1 MGYAVYSLRGGNYGR
16 KSGEME
22 FEEAAQMV
30 EEGLECMR
38 ELAEEMKDQ
47 YGDRRGGSY
56 GSRGGYGMRGGYGN
70 RGGYGGRGGYGERED
85 WDDMDEMYGMR
96 RRRDSRGRFM

>member
-1 MGYAVYSLRGGNYGR
+1 MGYAVYNLRGGNYGR
-16 KSGEME
+16 KSDSME

-47 YGDRRGGSY
+47 YGGRGSY
-56 GSRGGYGMRGGYGN
+56 GMRRGYGMRGDYG
-70 RGGYGGRGGYGERED
+70 RRED
-85 WDDMDEMYGMR
+85 WDEMDDMYGMR

>member
-1 MGYAVYSLRGGNYGR
+1 MSYRVISMRGGNYGR

-38 ELAEEMKDQ
+38 ELAEEMKEQ
-47 YGDRRGGSY
+47 YGERRGSY
-56 GSRGGYGMRGGYGN
+56 GSRGGYGMRGDYG
-70 RGGYGGRGGYGERED
+70 RRDWEDDDMYGE
-85 WDDMDEMYGMR
+85 R
-96 RRRDSRGRFM
+96 RRRDSRGRYM

>member
-1 MGYAVYSLRGGNYGR
+1 MGYAVYNLRGGNYGR
-16 KSGEME
+16 KTDSME

-47 YGDRRGGSY
+47 YGGRGGY
-56 GSRGGYGMRGGYGN
+56 GMRRGYGMRGGYG
-70 RGGYGGRGGYGERED
+70 RRDHED
-85 WDDMDEMYGMR
+85 WDDMDDMYGMR
-96 RRRDSRGRFM
+96 RRRDSRGRYM

>member
-1 MGYAVYSLRGGNYGR
+1 MSYRVISMRGGNYGR

-38 ELAEEMKDQ
+38 ELAEEMKEQ
-47 YGDRRGGSY
+47 YGERRGSY
-56 GSRGGYGMRGGYGN
+56 GSRGGYGMRGDYGRRDWEDVDMMN
-70 RGGYGGRGGYGERED
+70 ERR
-85 WDDMDEMYGMR
+85 M
-96 RRRDSRGRFM
+96 RDSRGRFR

>member
-1 MGYAVYSLRGGNYGR
+1 MGYAVYNLRGGNYGR
-16 KSGEME
+16 KTDSME

-38 ELAEEMKDQ
+38 ELAEEMKEQ
-47 YGDRRGGSY
+47 YGGRGGY
-56 GSRGGYGMRGGYGN
+56 GMRRGYGMRGGYG
-70 RGGYGGRGGYGERED
+70 RRDHED

-96 RRRDSRGRFM
+96 RRRDSRGRYM

>member
-1 MGYAVYSLRGGNYGR
+1 MGYAVYNLRGGNYGR

-38 ELAEEMKDQ
+38 ELAEEMKEQ
-47 YGDRRGGSY
+47 YGERRGSY
-56 GSRGGYGMRGGYGN
+56 GSRGGYGMRGSYG
-70 RGGYGGRGGYGERED
+70 RRDWEDDDMYGE
-85 WDDMDEMYGMR
+85 R
-96 RRRDSRGRFM
+96 RRRDSMGRYR

>member
-1 MGYAVYSLRGGNYGR
+1 MSGRVIRFGERGGNYGR
-16 KSGEME
+16 KSDAME

-47 YGDRRGGSY
+47 YGERRY
-56 GSRGGYGMRGGYGN
+56 GMRGGYGMRGVYGN

-85 WDDMDEMYGMR
+85 WDDMEDMYGMR
-96 RRRDSRGRFM
+96 RRRDRMGRFM

>member
-1 MGYAVYSLRGGNYGR
+1 MGYAVYNLRGGNYGR

-38 ELAEEMKDQ
+38 ELAEEMKEQ
-47 YGDRRGGSY
+47 YGERRGSY
-56 GSRGGYGMRGGYGN
+56 GSRGGYGMRGDYG
-70 RGGYGGRGGYGERED
+70 RRD
-85 WDDMDEMYGMR
+85 WDDDDMMNER
-96 RRRDSRGRFM
+96 RMRDSRGRYR

>member
-1 MGYAVYSLRGGNYGR
+1 MGYAVYNLRGGNYGR

-38 ELAEEMKDQ
+38 ELAEDMKEQ
-47 YGDRRGGSY
+47 YGMRRGGSY
-56 GSRGGYGMRGGYGN
+56 GSRGGYGMRGDYG
-70 RGGYGGRGGYGERED
+70 RRDWED
-85 WDDMDEMYGMR
+85 DDMMNER
-96 RRRDSRGRFM
+96 RMRDSRGRFR

>member
-1 MGYAVYSLRGGNYGR
+1 MGYAVYNLRGGNYGR

-38 ELAEEMKDQ
+38 ELAEDMKEQ
-47 YGDRRGGSY
+47 YGMRRGGSY
-56 GSRGGYGMRGGYGN
+56 GSRGGYGMRNGYG
-70 RGGYGGRGGYGERED
+70 RRDDWDEMDDMYGE
-85 WDDMDEMYGMR
+85 R
-96 RRRDSRGRFM
+96 RRRDSRGRYM

>member
-1 MGYAVYSLRGGNYGR
+1 MGYAVYNLRGGNYGR

-38 ELAEEMKDQ
+38 ELAEEMKEQ
-47 YGDRRGGSY
+47 YGERRGSY
-56 GSRGGYGMRGGYGN
+56 GSRGGYGMRGDYG
-70 RGGYGGRGGYGERED
+70 RRDWEDDMYGE
-85 WDDMDEMYGMR
+85 R

>member
-1 MGYAVYSLRGGNYGR
+1 MGYAVYNLRGGNYGR

-38 ELAEEMKDQ
+38 ELAEDMKEQ
-47 YGDRRGGSY
+47 YGMRRGGSY
-56 GSRGGYGMRGGYGN
+56 GSRGG
-70 RGGYGGRGGYGERED
+70 RGGYGGRGSYGERDD
-85 WDDMDEMYGMR
+85 WDDMDDMYGMR
-96 RRRDSRGRFM
+96 RRRDSRGKYM